1 MLLSQLRWLGA
12 LAIGVAVM
20 IAMYLDPAVEAP
32 GGRPAPPAPTPVQTP
47 SSPGPQR
54 VAPDA
59 RVQLDAYE
67 TARQA
72 LIENTPEGP
81 VRDSALA
88 ALRQQ
93 YFPEADTNRPLTGSG
108 SPDSP

>member
-20 IAMYLDPAVEAP
+20 VAMYLDPAVEAP
-32 GGRPAPPAPTPVQTP
+32 GGQPAPAPSFPPPAASAKPV
-47 SSPGPQR
+47 
-54 VAPDA
+54 PDEKA
-59 RVQLDAYE
+59 RLDAYE

-72 LIENTPEGP
+72 LIENTPEGA

-88 ALRQQ
+88 ALRAQ
-93 YFPEADTNRPLTGSG
+93 YFPEPVAQTPPAGAERPE
-108 SPDSP
+108 SP

>member
-20 IAMYLDPAVEAP
+20 IAMYLDPEVEAP
-32 GGRPAPPAPTPVQTP
+32 GGQPAPPASAPAQARP
-47 SSPGPQR
+47 SAVPER
-54 VAPDA
+54 VVPDEKL
-59 RVQLDAYE
+59 RLDAYN

-72 LIENTPEGP
+72 LIANTPEGP

-93 YFPEADTNRPLTGSG
+93 YFPGGDGKIPPGGSG
-108 SPDSP
+108 SPDSR